1 VSDSSR
7 RAYDAWH
14 EPLAS
19 DPDAD
24 TPWYGLVRR
33 HLDPARDLAGKRVL
47 EIGCGRGEFAAWLAA
62 HPAAPQRVVAAD
74 VSPVAVRKGREWAAG
89 RAAVRWLV
97 GDIEWIAHAGGTF
110 DTVISCETV
119 EHLHHPGRAVA
130 ELARVLR
137 SGGRLFL
144 TTPNYLGP
152 WGLYR
157 GYLRLRGRRF
167 TETGQPVNRFT
178 TIPRTRRWIG
188 AAGLTVRRTDAEG
201 HYLLLPG
208 RAPRRL
214 LALDRLTPLRWLAHH
229 SLFVAEKP

>member
-1 VSDSSR
+1 MSGSSR

-14 EPLAS
+14 APLAPDS
-19 DPDAD
+19 DAA

-47 EIGCGRGEFAAWLAA
+47 EIGCGRGEFAVWLAA
-62 HPAAPQRVVAAD
+62 HPAGPARVTAAD
-74 VSPVAVRKGREWAAG
+74 VSPVALRKGRALVAA
-89 RAAVRWLV
+89 RTVCWLV
-97 GDIEWIAHAGGTF
+97 GDIERIAHADGTF

-119 EHLHHPGRAVA
+119 EHLHQPARAVA

-137 SGGRLFL
+137 PGGRLFL
-144 TTPNYLGP
+144 TTPNYLGV

-157 GYLRLRGRRF
+157 GYVRLRGRRY

-178 TIPRTRRWIG
+178 TIPRTRRWIT
-188 AAGLTVRRTDAEG
+188 AAGLVVRRFDAEG

-214 LALDRLTPLRWLAHH
+214 RALDRVGPLRWLAHH
-229 SLFVAEKP
+229 SLFVAERP